1 MADSFVHV
9 KGTDEFHDF
18 IDIRGLKKK
27 KDKVVHFKKKKLKSW
42 LNCFEMLLANFLPI
56 VQKN

>member
-27 KDKVVHFKKKKLKSW
+27 KRQSCSL
-42 LNCFEMLLANFLPI
+42 
-56 VQKN
+56 